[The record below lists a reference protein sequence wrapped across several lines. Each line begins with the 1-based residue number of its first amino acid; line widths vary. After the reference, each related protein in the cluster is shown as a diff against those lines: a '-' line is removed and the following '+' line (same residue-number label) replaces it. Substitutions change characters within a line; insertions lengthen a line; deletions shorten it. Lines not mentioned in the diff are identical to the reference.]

1 MNEKRL
7 FTEAQTE
14 NEAVDFTPKR
24 EFHGEMHV
32 EKDEPVTEDRFVE
45 QTFEHIVQ
53 PRSLWWK
60 TGLALTAL
68 LFCFAV
74 IAQSIQWLVDT
85 WQQNQWIYFVF
96 SLVTCLVVL
105 LGVSSLGKEWLR
117 LVKLKKRLSLQQKS
131 QQILRESAVN
141 LGQDFCAEKHQQ
153 IKALCTE
160 MAQMLKLS
168 SEDPHLIQWQNQL
181 HDAYS
186 AQEVA
191 HLFSQTVLHPFDV
204 QIKKLISKSALEAAV
219 IVAVSPLAVIDM
231 FFLSWRNIR
240 LVNQIAQIYRIELG
254 YWSRLRLLKMVLLNL
269 AFAGATEVV
278 QDIGLDWLSQD
289 LTAKLSARAAQGIG
303 VGLLTARLGIKAME
317 FCRPLA
323 FQAGE
328 KPRLNHIQQELL
340 GQLKSTFFRSNKTKV
355 KQQV

>member
-7 FTEAQTE
+7 FTESQTE
-14 NEAVDFTPKR
+14 SEELDVAPKR
-24 EFHGEMHV
+24 EFHGEMQI
-32 EKDEPVTEDRFVE
+32 EKETPAIEDTFVE
-45 QTFEHIVQ
+45 HAFEHIVQ
-53 PRSLWWK
+53 PRSRWWK
-60 TGLALTAL
+60 TGVGLTAL
-68 LFCFAV
+68 LFFFAV

-85 WQQNQWIYFVF
+85 WQQNQWIYFAF

-131 QQILRESAVN
+131 QQLLHESAVN
-141 LGQDFCAEKHQQ
+141 LGQDFSPEKHQQ
-153 IKALCTE
+153 VKALCVE

-168 SEDPHLIQWQNQL
+168 SEDPRLIQWQKQL

-191 HLFSQTVLHPFDV
+191 HLFSQIVLHPFDV
-204 QIKKLISKSALEAAV
+204 QIKKLISKSAVEAAV

-240 LVNQIAQIYRIELG
+240 LVNNIAQIYGIELG

-317 FCRPLA
+317 FCRPLV
-323 FQAGE
+323 FQPGE
-328 KPRLNHIQQELL
+328 KPRLSHIQQELL
-340 GQLKSTFFRSNKTKV
+340 VQLKSTLFRSHKTKA
-355 KQQV
+355 KQTV